1 MSLELSF
8 LRGEVDDLRKTN
20 KGLVDEITRC
30 NRSLETVETKYQ
42 QVTSLMHDLA
52 ITMYSMNP
60 SLYRQAQQTSDIH
73 RQVAFTAGIAQNVL
87 GDESRTD
94 IIYRDVITNL
104 GGGYNPTN
112 GVFTAPVS
120 GTYVFF
126 TTVVS
131 WDDGNIST
139 DIVLNGNSKVRTFA
153 DSRGFHTPEQYV
165 YQTGTNLVSLHLQVG
180 DRVWVRKYSGTGS
193 IAHPTPMHTFS
204 GYLL

>member
-1 MSLELSF
+1 MYFSSTLSLVGFCLFPIITISFGLLAHSHEQNKTGTKDHELLVELGQHLQNMTLELSF

-30 NRSLETVETKYQ
+30 NQSLETVETKYQ

-52 ITMYSMNP
+52 ITMDSMNT
-60 SLYRQAQQTSDIH
+60 SLYRQVQQTSDSY
-73 RQVAFTAGIAQNVL
+73 RQVAFTAGVAHGVL
-87 GDESRTD
+87 GDETRTD

-104 GGGYNPTN
+104 GGGYNPIN

-131 WDDGNIST
+131 WGDESIST
-139 DIVLNGNSKVRTFA
+139 DIVLN
-153 DSRGFHTPEQYV
+153 
-165 YQTGTNLVSLHLQVG
+165 
-180 DRVWVRKYSGTGS
+180 
-193 IAHPTPMHTFS
+193 
-204 GYLL
+204 